1 VWRPLLL
8 LSLVAGCLPL
18 LLADGN
24 CGELVPFT
32 AATYL
37 SKGGSWAGGE
47 STFAHAEGGAK
58 SLVIE
63 HLESEL
69 GRVRIT
75 YQRAGKTIVETWSGR
90 GIGAIKWADKPPPR
104 FEVVPSKTRVDFGAV
119 AIGRTATESFTVHNE
134 SHLQAFPAATLR
146 GAADFALEAGSCRTP
161 NPQQIC
167 TVVVTFTPTTTALVS
182 GAVEITAAPAPP
194 ATVMLSG
201 RGLAFD
207 GAAAE
212 PRDGEAPDVGPTDAA
227 DAAPTDAADGA
238 PTD

>member
-8 LSLVAGCLPL
+8 LSLLAGCLPL
-18 LLADGN
+18 LLLGDGD

-47 STFAHAEGGAK
+47 STFAHAEGGPK

-63 HLESEL
+63 HLENETA
-69 GRVRIT
+69 RVRVT
-75 YQRAGKTIVETWSGR
+75 YQRAGKTIVETWTGR
-90 GIGAIKWADKPPPR
+90 GLGGTSITWADKPPPR

-134 SHLQAFPAATLR
+134 SHLQAFPAAILR
-146 GAADFALEAGSCRTP
+146 GAADFALRPGTCGTP
-161 NPQQIC
+161 NPEQIC
-167 TVVVTFTPTTTALVS
+167 TVEVRFTPTSAALVT
-182 GAVEITAAPAPP
+182 GAVEITATPAPP

-207 GAAAE
+207 AGVVE
-212 PRDGEAPDVGPTDAA
+212 PRDAEAPDVPPDAGPPETA
-227 DAAPTDAADGA
+227 DAAPTD
-238 PTD
+238 